1 MISPLESKILD
12 RNCEALGI
20 SVDILMDNAGAA
32 LADVV
37 SERFPEKKILIVCGP
52 GNNGGDGFACA
63 GHLGK
68 KADVALLFPPDM
80 IRTDAAL
87 RQLNKLKKRP
97 VMFFDISTEK
107 YDVLVDCV
115 LGIGVRPPLR
125 NEYLD
130 YVDEVKRFKG
140 HVVSADVPTGFG
152 TEDFIVPEV
161 TVTFHDLKEGMTEA
175 DCGKII
181 VKDIGIPGDASRV
194 VGPGDMLRYPIPE
207 KDSHKGENG
216 RLLVIG
222 GGPYIG
228 APAMAGMAAFR
239 IGTDL
244 VHVATPEPSFVPI
257 AAMTPTFIMHRISGD
272 ALSKKDVNGLLEL
285 SKKADAVLIGPGL
298 GTSGGTM
305 EAVREFVSK
314 CDRPMVIDA
323 DGISAVSSM
332 PLLPNNVII
341 TPHHKEFEVFSG
353 SAPIDADIVAE
364 VSEKRNVTV
373 LLKGAEDLI
382 AKSGKIR
389 LNRTG
394 TPAMTVGGT
403 GDVLSGVVAGLLSK
417 GMDAFDAACLGA
429 YICGVAGEYAFFEY
443 SYGMIATDVI
453 DNIPNVLIDH
463 LDG

>member
-12 RNCEALGI
+12 RNCEALGL
-20 SVDILMDNAGAA
+20 SVDILMDNAGTA

-37 SERFPEKKILIVCGP
+37 SKNFPEKKILIVCGP
-52 GNNGGDGFACA
+52 GNNGGDGLACA

-97 VMFFDISTEK
+97 VMFFETSAEK
-107 YDVLVDCV
+107 YDVIVDCV

-130 YVDEVKRFKG
+130 YVSEVKKFKG
-140 HVVSADVPTGFG
+140 RVVSADVPTGFG
-152 TEDFIVPEV
+152 TEDFIVPEI
-161 TVTFHDLKEGMTEA
+161 TVAFHDLKEGMTETN
-175 DCGKII
+175 CGKII
-181 VKDIGIPGDASRV
+181 VKDIGIPEDASHI
-194 VGPGDMLRYPIPE
+194 VGPGDMLRYPIPK

-244 VHVATPEPSFVPI
+244 VHVATPEISFVPI
-257 AAMTPTFIMHRISGD
+257 TAMTPTFIMHRLSGD
-272 ALSKKDVNGLLEL
+272 ALSKKDVKGLLEL
-285 SKKADAVLIGPGL
+285 SEKADAVLIGPGL

-305 EAVREFVSK
+305 EAVCEFVSK
-314 CDRPMVIDA
+314 CAKPMVIDA

-332 PLLPNNVII
+332 PFLPDNVII

-353 SAPIDADIVAE
+353 SAPIDPGAVTE
-364 VSEKRNVTV
+364 VSQKRNVTV
-373 LLKGAEDLI
+373 LLKGAEDVI
-382 AKSGKIR
+382 AQNDKIR
-389 LNRTG
+389 MNRTG
-394 TPAMTVGGT
+394 TSAMTAGGT
-403 GDVLSGVVAGLLSK
+403 GDVLSGIVAGLLSK
-417 GMDAFDAACLGA
+417 GMSTFDAACLGA